1 MYYVHWGHTGEEK
14 VQMFNVTHIFPNI
27 TNSHADSER
36 REIGKMNSKQ
46 KIKCLD
52 IEQMSKQ

>member
-1 MYYVHWGHTGEEK
+1 MYDVHSGHTGEEK
-14 VQMFNVTHIFPNI
+14 VQMFNVTYIPKVI
-27 TNSHADSER
+27 TNPHADSER

-52 IEQMSKQ
+52 IKFCEK